1 MENLVLKETETE
13 YIVSFKKDYISEQ
26 DVLDTI
32 NKIRLKKLMHKIN
45 ADETAMEELAEEIK
59 QEWWDKNE
67 HWVMD
72 KVKKGEEEFNRGL

>member
-1 MENLVLKETETE
+1 MKETDTE
-13 YIVSFKKDYISEQ
+13 YIVSFKKEYISEQ

-32 NKIRLKKLMHKIN
+32 NNIKLKKLIHKID
-45 ADETAMEELAEEIK
+45 ADEGAMEELAEEIK
-59 QEWWDKNE
+59 EEWWNKNQ